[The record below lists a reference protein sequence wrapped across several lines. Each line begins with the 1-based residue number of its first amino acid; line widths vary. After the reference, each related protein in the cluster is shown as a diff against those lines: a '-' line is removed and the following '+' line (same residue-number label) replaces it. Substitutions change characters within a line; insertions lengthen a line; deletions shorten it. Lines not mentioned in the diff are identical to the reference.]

1 MINKLK
7 ELQKNNVTSRCGMKW
22 LKDEDDKLL
31 SEILEHKTYDDI
43 ALEHRRTITAI
54 KSRVISNIIY
64 PKYKEN
70 NTNIDELSLEYNI
83 ENELITKYI
92 NKMETNISIKNSI
105 ENNKEIINH
114 SNESIQNRLKSIEDK
129 LDYIINNMTK

>member
-7 ELQKNNVTSRCGMKW
+7 ELQKNDVTSRCGMKW

>member
-7 ELQKNNVTSRCGMKW
+7 ELQKNDVTSRCGMKW

-70 NTNIDELSLEYNI
+70 NSNIDELSLEYNI

>member
-1 MINKLK
+1 
-7 ELQKNNVTSRCGMKW
+7 MKW

-43 ALEHRRTITAI
+43 ALEHKRTITAI
-54 KSRVISNIIY
+54 KSRVITNIIY

-92 NKMETNISIKNSI
+92 NKMDTNISIKNSI
-105 ENNKEIINH
+105 ENNKKIINP
-114 SNESIQNRLKSIEDK
+114 SKESIENRLKSIEDK
-129 LDYIINNMTK
+129 LDYIINNIIK